1 MPVLFY
7 STQTLLLKLAA
18 SLICCSMETPSK
30 NLEDIVL
37 DYNYSIFM
45 GGLLKK
51 MANFGE
57 ENGVN
62 QIVIR
67 PSPISDG
74 WDF

>member
-1 MPVLFY
+1 
-7 STQTLLLKLAA
+7 
-18 SLICCSMETPSK
+18 
-30 NLEDIVL
+30 
-37 DYNYSIFM
+37 M

-74 WDF
+74 WDFWHVSQWPEPKMIHKAGAHDALPF